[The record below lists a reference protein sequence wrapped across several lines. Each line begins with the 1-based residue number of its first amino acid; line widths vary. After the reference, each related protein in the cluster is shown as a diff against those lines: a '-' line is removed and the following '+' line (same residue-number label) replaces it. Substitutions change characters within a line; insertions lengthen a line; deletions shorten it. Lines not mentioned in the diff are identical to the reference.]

1 MQEFLLRVR
10 YFERVLSKVFRKV
23 NQPLLMDKV
32 IKNQKELETSD
43 QSLFRFQ
50 NKFKKNLLLVIY
62 YQTKFDGV
70 I

>member
-10 YFERVLSKVFRKV
+10 YFERALSKVFRKV

-32 IKNQKELETSD
+32 IKKQKELETSD